1 MAGWRRSFGLE
12 ACGVLAS
19 SRRPQ
24 RGRRSSLRQEVSL
37 AGGFLRAGG
46 CMEGRSSFWREVGL
60 DVAKKQAVACR
71 DRPCPELSFG
81 PEAATGVFV
90 RLEGRRQA
98 RGRSSR
104 LDGKGVEMIFGTQA
118 GWCGGKP
125 MSGRCLTGLSF
136 LLEAAAGGL
145 VRLEGLKPAALTS
158 GPEGRRWIWPS
169 RGRHC
174 AIRHL
179 LAGGTNED
187 AHAPTTTPSP
197 AGRSASSSEAPA
209 FSARPVCV

>member
-1 MAGWRRSFGLE
+1 MEG
-12 ACGVLAS
+12 AS
-19 SRRPQ
+19 
-24 RGRRSSLRQEVSL
+24 
-37 AGGFLRAGG
+37 FLRAGG
-46 CMEGRSSFWREVGL
+46 RAGRCQEAGGGL
-60 DVAKKQAVACR
+60 PGSALPGAVLRAGGR
-71 DRPCPELSFG
+71 N
-81 PEAATGVFV
+81 GVFV

-125 MSGRCLTGLSF
+125 RSGRCLTGLSF

-197 AGRSASSSEAPA
+197 AGRSASSSEALP
-209 FSARPVCV
+209 FLPDRSAPERALRCGVAVDGGCAAVGWWSRIGDGAAVWSRPVGCGKGCPG

>member
-81 PEAATGVFV
+81 PEAA
-90 RLEGRRQA
+90 
-98 RGRSSR
+98 
-104 LDGKGVEMIFGTQA
+104 
-118 GWCGGKP
+118 
-125 MSGRCLTGLSF
+125 
-136 LLEAAAGGL
+136 AGGL

-197 AGRSASSSEAPA
+197 AGRSASRSEALP
-209 FSARPVCV
+209 FLPDRSAPERALRCGVAVDGGCAAVGWWSRIGGGAAVWSRPVGCGKGCPG